1 MKTHSNNISV
11 TGKERYIS
19 ERYINSQSEYLETF
33 SGLYDSYVNLL
44 YNFGC
49 KITSDRELVKD
60 CIHDIF
66 VKMYNKQID
75 MENVMNI
82 RSYLYVSLKNKLC
95 DELRK
100 KNHFTDK
107 ELEDYQHVSDKN
119 AEDEFIHNEKE
130 SFSSQTLARLMSELS
145 GREREA
151 ITLYYLENKKYED
164 ISELMGINYQS
175 LRNLIYRGLTRLRS
189 VAVEKSF
196 QMQ

>member
-44 YNFGC
+44 FNFGC

-107 ELEDYQHVSDKN
+107 EFEDYQHVSDKN

-130 SFSSQTLARLMSELS
+130 SFSSQTLTRLMSELS

>member
-44 YNFGC
+44 FNFGC

-130 SFSSQTLARLMSELS
+130 SFSSQTLTRLMSELS